1 MPTLSVRSVLAG
13 HAPRDAPVTIRGWVR
28 TRRDSKAGLSFVH
41 VSDGSSFHPLQV
53 VAQAALPNYAGEIQ
67 KLTAGCAVEAT
78 GTIVPSPA
86 KGQPFEMQAS
96 SVRVVGWVDDPDTY
110 PIQPKPHTMEFLR
123 EVAHLRPRT
132 NVIGATTRV
141 RHTLAMAIHRF
152 FSDNGFVWVNTPIIT
167 ASDAEGAG
175 ELFRVSTLDLA
186 NLPRT
191 AEGKIDFA
199 QDFFGREAFLTVSGQ
214 LNVEAYC
221 LALSKVYTFGPTF
234 RAENSNTSR
243 HLAEFWMI
251 EPEIAFADLSDD
263 ADLAERLLK
272 FILKAVLDERP
283 DDMAFFEERIE
294 KGVIAKLTQ
303 IVEKPFARM
312 DYTEAIAILEK
323 AKQKFE
329 FPVKWGMDL
338 QSEHERYLAEMHVKG
353 PLVLMNY
360 PREIKA
366 FYMRLNDDGKTV
378 AAMDVLAPGI
388 GEIIGGSQREERLD
402 VLDRRTRESGLDPQS
417 YSWYRDLR
425 RYGTVPHAGFGLGF
439 ERTVAY
445 VTGLSNVRDVIPF
458 PRTPGNARY

>member
-1 MPTLSVRSVLAG
+1 MRPFSVRDILHG
-13 HAPRDAPVTIRGWVR
+13 QAPSDVPVTVKGWVR

-41 VSDGSSFHPLQV
+41 VSDGSCFHPLQV
-53 VAQAALPNYAGEIQ
+53 VAPAALENYAADIQ
-67 KLTAGCAVEAT
+67 RLTAGCSVEAT
-78 GTIVPSPA
+78 GTIVASPA
-86 KGQPFEMQAS
+86 KGQPFEMQATG
-96 SVRVVGWVDDPDTY
+96 VKVVGWVEDPDTY

-132 NVIGATTRV
+132 NVIGAASRV

-152 FSDNGFVWVNTPIIT
+152 FDQDGFLWVNTPIIT

-175 ELFRVSTLDLA
+175 ELFRVSTLDMM
-186 NLPRT
+186 NLPKTPDNRV
-191 AEGKIDFA
+191 DYS

-214 LNVEAYC
+214 LNVETYC
-221 LALSKVYTFGPTF
+221 MALSKVYTFGPTF

-263 ADLAERLLK
+263 ATLAERLLK
-272 FILKAVLDERP
+272 FVLKAVLAERP

-294 KGVIAKLTQ
+294 KGIIAKLQ
-303 IVEKPFARM
+303 GIVDKPFVRM
-312 DYTEAIAILEK
+312 DYTDAIRILE
-323 AKQKFE
+323 ASKQKFE

-338 QSEHERYLAEMHVKG
+338 QSEHERFLAETHVQG
-353 PLVLMNY
+353 PVILMNY

-366 FYMRLNDDGKTV
+366 FYMRLNDDDKTV

-388 GEIIGGSQREERLD
+388 GEIIGGSQREERLE
-402 VLDRRTRESGLDPQS
+402 VLDRRIAESGLDPRS
-417 YSWYRDLR
+417 YTWYRDLR

-458 PRTPGNARY
+458 PRTPGSARY